1 MFKSSSKLQL
11 ALYIATVHILINTA
25 AYIGG
30 NKDDDHRYD
39 YQSSSNYRNHMYRPE
54 LQDAVG
60 AATETPSPS
69 MKLPYDQAVSDAYAP
84 YTSPFGH
91 SLAVSNLNSE
101 VRTQLKRQVLNAMG
115 LQSVPL
121 DVNNNWT
128 SARLFID
135 ALYNKFNVKLKGR
148 FIVKPDDATFQI
160 RSNGIERPLTE
171 TLSISTQEAINKS
184 DTIVS
189 CTNRG
194 NLEFDIGPSISGL
207 LGPSVPILAAQLRV
221 FKNHS
226 TPDIKSTHRMNTV
239 FITKHEAGQLQE
251 EMASDLCELVSSG
264 HHGWLTFNVT
274 KAVQKWA
281 LQRMEGDLTR
291 LKLNLHPR
299 ETSDECLLT
308 ADAPQEL
315 QPFLVIYLSTRDV
328 RTKLSSN
335 EQFNEIQLQRYLEEL
350 RVSESTDKFD
360 SRHRRSLKQPN
371 RSHEKPYKN
380 HTRTPIRNPFHG
392 KFCNKV
398 TWNVSFKDLKW
409 SDWIIAPDN
418 YEASFCEGECP
429 FPLPPS
435 LNSTNH
441 AIVQMLAHLMDKQIP
456 KPCCAPTKL
465 QPITVLYYD
474 DYSNVVLKEYRNMIV
489 QSCGCL

>member
-1 MFKSSSKLQL
+1 MLKSSSKLQL
-11 ALYIATVHILINTA
+11 ALYIATFHILINTA
-25 AYIGG
+25 AYVGG

-54 LQDAVG
+54 LQDG
-60 AATETPSPS
+60 AEQAIETPTPS

-115 LQSVPL
+115 LQSVPS
-121 DVNNNWT
+121 DVNSNWT

-148 FIVKPDDATFQI
+148 FVVKPDDATFQL
-160 RSNGIERPLTE
+160 RSNGIEAPLTE

-194 NLEFDIGPSISGL
+194 DLEFDIGPSISGL
-207 LGPSVPILAAQLRV
+207 LEPSVPILAAQLRV
-221 FKNHS
+221 FKNS
-226 TPDIKSTHRMNTV
+226 TPDLEPTHRRELV
-239 FITKHEAGQLQE
+239 YITKYEAGKPGP
-251 EMASDLCELVSSG
+251 ASEICEYVSLD
-264 HHGWLTFNVT
+264 HHGWLTFDVT

-281 LQRMEGDLTR
+281 LQRMEGGLTK
-291 LKLNLHPR
+291 LKLGLFPER
-299 ETSDECLLT
+299 ISAECLLT
-308 ADAPQEL
+308 AAAPQEL

-328 RTKLSSN
+328 RAKPSSN

-380 HTRTPIRNPFHG
+380 QTRTPIRNPFHG